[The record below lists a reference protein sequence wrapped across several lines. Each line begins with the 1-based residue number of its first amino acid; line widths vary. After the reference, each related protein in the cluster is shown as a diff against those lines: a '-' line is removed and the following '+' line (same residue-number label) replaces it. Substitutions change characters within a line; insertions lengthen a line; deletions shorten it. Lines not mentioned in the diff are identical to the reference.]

1 MQDSGCELSRTSLPR
16 TPVNSG
22 SGAAGGSFSRAPG
35 CGFGPR
41 HSRAARLFADR
52 DPLELSQVI
61 QPMVYSHAVQLNG
74 PVIFIA
80 VLVGGMLIGILGA
93 LMATPVVEIGRIVV
107 SDLVAYRRTK
117 QEANE
122 PAVSSPSQPST

>member
-1 MQDSGCELSRTSLPR
+1 
-16 TPVNSG
+16 
-22 SGAAGGSFSRAPG
+22 
-35 CGFGPR
+35 
-41 HSRAARLFADR
+41 
-52 DPLELSQVI
+52 
-61 QPMVYSHAVQLNG
+61 MVYSHAVQLKG

-93 LMATPVVEIGRIVV
+93 LMATPVVEIGRIIV

>member
-1 MQDSGCELSRTSLPR
+1 MQLK
-16 TPVNSG
+16 
-22 SGAAGGSFSRAPG
+22 
-35 CGFGPR
+35 
-41 HSRAARLFADR
+41 
-52 DPLELSQVI
+52 
-61 QPMVYSHAVQLNG
+61 G

-93 LMATPVVEIGRIVV
+93 LMATPVVEIGQIVV
-107 SDLVAYRRTK
+107 SELVAYRRTK

>member
-1 MQDSGCELSRTSLPR
+1 
-16 TPVNSG
+16 
-22 SGAAGGSFSRAPG
+22 
-35 CGFGPR
+35 
-41 HSRAARLFADR
+41 
-52 DPLELSQVI
+52 
-61 QPMVYSHAVQLNG
+61 MVYSHAVQLNG

-80 VLVGGMLIGILGA
+80 VLVGGMLLGILGA

-107 SDLVAYRRTK
+107 SELVAYRRTK